1 MSFVN
6 PSVRYN
12 EQTLDATE
20 QARVRSQISAQ
31 EAKEGKDVVSTE
43 LIEKLANLPGNA
55 QENVIEMVKVN
66 GTAATIDPNDKSVN
80 IAVPANRTVHLAI
93 EESDSSITTIANLPT
108 NPSDDPWIYAP
119 CAQNAS
125 TEEDPNEP
133 GQTVNVPA
141 KSGFM
146 SAADKVK
153 LDALFSS
160 IYAKISGTATEV
172 TPGDSGKLIFAEG
185 NNVTIA
191 VSTDATTGDKT
202 LTFSSTGG
210 GGGGGEMNVINGVK
224 LYGAS
229 DPLTPDST
237 TKIVTVPL
245 ATAASGGAGGAAG
258 LLSGAEKE
266 QIGEFNTWLTTTW
279 PTPDANDNGKVLG
292 VVDANGTLDWV
303 SVGGGG
309 EMNVIN
315 GVKLYG
321 ASDPLPPDSTTK
333 IVTVPLA
340 TAATGGAGG
349 AAGLLSGAEKEQIG
363 DFNTWLTTT
372 WPTPDASDNGKV
384 LGVVD
389 ANGTLD
395 WVSGGGGGGETNVI
409 ESIRLENDSAD
420 VSITNKKA
428 TIPLATA
435 PASGSSGNTG
445 VVTASDKA
453 NIDNAVQCKVN
464 PTETGTPA
472 LLPQQLFVVE
482 SDSQIIDIVQNHSSD
497 IGGKGTLFFR
507 ITGV

>member
-31 EAKEGKDVVSTE
+31 EAKEGKDVVSTD
-43 LIEKLANLPGNA
+43 LIEKLVNLPGNA

-80 IAVPANRTVHLAI
+80 IAVPANRTVHLTI
-93 EESDSSITTIANLPT
+93 EESDSSITTIADLPT

-119 CAQNAS
+119 CAQNA
-125 TEEDPNEP
+125 TMEEDPNDP
-133 GQTVNVPA
+133 GQIVNVPA

-146 SAADKVK
+146 SAVDKVK

-160 IYAKISGTATEV
+160 IYAKISGTDTEV
-172 TPGDSGKLIFAEG
+172 TPGESGKLIFAEG

-191 VSTDATTGDKT
+191 ISTDATTGDKT
-202 LTFSSTGG
+202 LTFSST
-210 GGGGGEMNVINGVK
+210 GGGGEMNVINGVK

-309 EMNVIN
+309 GGSVDSVSM
-315 GVKLYG
+315 
-321 ASDPLPPDSTTK
+321 AS
-333 IVTVPLA
+333 
-340 TAATGGAGG
+340 G
-349 AAGLLSGAEKEQIG
+349 
-363 DFNTWLTTT
+363 
-372 WPTPDASDNGKV
+372 TPISP
-384 LGVVD
+384 D
-389 ANGTLD
+389 ANG
-395 WVSGGGGGGETNVI
+395 NVD
-409 ESIRLENDSAD
+409 LPAAASA
-420 VSITNKKA
+420 
-428 TIPLATA
+428 
-435 PASGSSGNTG
+435 SGNTPATAG
-445 VVTASDKA
+445 IMSATDKSRLDRSVDFVDNQANDPTMLAERTVVVTGD
-453 NIDNAVQCKVN
+453 Q
-464 PTETGTPA
+464 
-472 LLPQQLFVVE
+472 
-482 SDSQIIDIVQNHSSD
+482 QIIDFVNGGHCD
-497 IGGKGTLFFR
+497 GKGTVFFVVQ
-507 ITGV
+507 GV

>member
-20 QARVRSQISAQ
+20 QARVRSQINAQ
-31 EAKEGKDVVSTE
+31 EAKEGKDVVATD

-55 QENVIEMVKVN
+55 QENSIEAIKVN
-66 GTAATIDPNDKSVN
+66 GTAAAIDPTDKSVN
-80 IAVPANRTVHLAI
+80 IAVPTNRTVHLAI
-93 EESDSSITTIANLPT
+93 EEADSSITSIASLPT

-119 CAQNAS
+119 CAQNAT
-125 TEEDPNEP
+125 TEEDPNDP

-146 SAADKVK
+146 SAVDKVK

-160 IYAKISGTATEV
+160 IYAKISGTETAV

-185 NNVTIA
+185 SNVTIA

-224 LYGAS
+224 LYGESSA
-229 DPLTPDST
+229 LTPDST

-245 ATAASGGAGGAAG
+245 ATAATSGTGGSAG

-266 QIGEFNTWLTTTW
+266 QLATLNTWLTTIW
-279 PTPDANDNGKVLG
+279 PTPDAN
-292 VVDANGTLDWV
+292 
-303 SVGGGG
+303 
-309 EMNVIN
+309 
-315 GVKLYG
+315 
-321 ASDPLPPDSTTK
+321 
-333 IVTVPLA
+333 
-340 TAATGGAGG
+340 
-349 AAGLLSGAEKEQIG
+349 
-363 DFNTWLTTT
+363 
-372 WPTPDASDNGKV
+372 DNGKV

-409 ESIRLENDSAD
+409 ESIRLENDIAD

-435 PASGSSGNTG
+435 PASGSNGNTG

-464 PTETGTPA
+464 PDESGTPT

-482 SDSQIIDIVQNHSSD
+482 SDSQIIDIVTNHSSD

>member
-31 EAKEGKDVVSTE
+31 EAKEGKDVVATD

-55 QENVIEMVKVN
+55 QVNTIEAIKVN
-66 GTAATIDPNDKSVN
+66 GTEATIDPTDKSVN
-80 IAVPANRTVHLAI
+80 IAVPTNRTVHLAI
-93 EESDSSITTIANLPT
+93 EEADSSITSIASLPT

-119 CAQNAS
+119 CAQNAT
-125 TEEDPNEP
+125 TEEDPNDP

-146 SAADKVK
+146 SAVDKVK

-160 IYAKISGTATEV
+160 IYAKISGTETAV

-185 NNVTIA
+185 SNVTIA

-202 LTFSSTGG
+202 LTFSATGG

-245 ATAASGGAGGAAG
+245 ATAA
-258 LLSGAEKE
+258 
-266 QIGEFNTWLTTTW
+266 
-279 PTPDANDNGKVLG
+279 
-292 VVDANGTLDWV
+292 
-303 SVGGGG
+303 
-309 EMNVIN
+309 
-315 GVKLYG
+315 
-321 ASDPLPPDSTTK
+321 
-333 IVTVPLA
+333 
-340 TAATGGAGG
+340 TGGAGG
-349 AAGLLSGAEKEQIG
+349 AAGLLSGAEKEQLATLNNW
-363 DFNTWLTTT
+363 FTTI

-428 TIPLATA
+428 TIPLAVA
-435 PASGSSGNTG
+435 PASGSTGNTG

-464 PTETGTPA
+464 PDESGTPT

-482 SDSQIIDIVQNHSSD
+482 SDSQIIDIVTNHSSD

>member
-31 EAKEGKDVVSTE
+31 EAKEGKDVVSTD

-93 EESDSSITTIANLPT
+93 QEADTSITTVADLPT

-119 CAQNAS
+119 CAQNAT
-125 TEEDPNEP
+125 TEEDPNDP

-146 SAADKVK
+146 SAVDKVK

-160 IYAKISGTATEV
+160 IYAKISGTDTEV

-202 LTFSSTGG
+202 LTFSATGG

-266 QIGEFNTWLTTTW
+266 QIGEFNTWLTSVW
-279 PTPDANDNGKVLG
+279 PA
-292 VVDANGTLDWV
+292 
-303 SVGGGG
+303 
-309 EMNVIN
+309 
-315 GVKLYG
+315 
-321 ASDPLPPDSTTK
+321 
-333 IVTVPLA
+333 
-340 TAATGGAGG
+340 
-349 AAGLLSGAEKEQIG
+349 
-363 DFNTWLTTT
+363 
-372 WPTPDASDNGKV
+372 PDASDNGKV

-428 TIPLATA
+428 TIPLAVA

-464 PTETGTPA
+464 PIETGTPT

>member
-1 MSFVN
+1 
-6 PSVRYN
+6 VR
-12 EQTLDATE
+12 EQRRGISELQSLE
-20 QARVRSQISAQ
+20 RSQ
-31 EAKEGKDVVSTE
+31 EFLG
-43 LIEKLANLPGNA
+43 IECGS
-55 QENVIEMVKVN
+55 
-66 GTAATIDPNDKSVN
+66 AATARRGYRLAVTRIGH
-80 IAVPANRTVHLAI
+80 IACSKDTLNTGCGGFGISDNESTLIQSHLAI
-93 EESDSSITTIANLPT
+93 EEADSSITTVADLPT

-125 TEEDPNEP
+125 TAEDPNEP

-146 SAADKVK
+146 SAVDKVK

-160 IYAKISGTATEV
+160 IYAKIGGTDTEV
-172 TPGDSGKLIFAEG
+172 TPGESGKLVFAEG
-185 NNVTIA
+185 SNVTIA

-202 LTFSSTGG
+202 LTISST

-224 LYGAS
+224 LYDAS

-245 ATAASGGAGGAAG
+245 ATAASGGTGGAAG
-258 LLSGAEKE
+258 LLSGVEKE
-266 QIGEFNTWLTTTW
+266 QIN
-279 PTPDANDNGKVLG
+279 
-292 VVDANGTLDWV
+292 
-303 SVGGGG
+303 
-309 EMNVIN
+309 
-315 GVKLYG
+315 
-321 ASDPLPPDSTTK
+321 
-333 IVTVPLA
+333 
-340 TAATGGAGG
+340 
-349 AAGLLSGAEKEQIG
+349 
-363 DFNTWLTTT
+363 DFNTWLTTV

-389 ANGTLD
+389 ATGTLG

-420 VSITNKKA
+420 VSITDKKA

-435 PASGSSGNTG
+435 PASDSAGNTG

-464 PTETGTPA
+464 PNESGTPT
-472 LLPQQLFVVE
+472 LLPQQMFVVE
-482 SDSQIIDIVQNHSSD
+482 SDSQIVDIVQNHSSE

>member
-20 QARVRSQISAQ
+20 RARVRSQIGAQ
-31 EAKEGKDVVSTE
+31 EAKEGKDVVDTE
-43 LIEKLANLPGNA
+43 LITKLANLPGNA

-93 EESDSSITTIANLPT
+93 EESDSSITTIADLPT

-119 CAQNAS
+119 CAQNAT
-125 TEEDPNEP
+125 TEEDPNDP

-146 SAADKVK
+146 SAVDKVK

-160 IYAKISGTATEV
+160 IYAKISGTDTEV

-210 GGGGGEMNVINGVK
+210 GGGGGEMNVIIGVK

-266 QIGEFNTWLTTTW
+266 QIG
-279 PTPDANDNGKVLG
+279 V
-292 VVDANGTLDWV
+292 
-303 SVGGGG
+303 
-309 EMNVIN
+309 
-315 GVKLYG
+315 
-321 ASDPLPPDSTTK
+321 
-333 IVTVPLA
+333 
-340 TAATGGAGG
+340 
-349 AAGLLSGAEKEQIG
+349 
-363 DFNTWLTTT
+363 FNTWLTTT

-395 WVSGGGGGGETNVI
+395 WVSVGGGGGGSV
-409 ESIRLENDSAD
+409 DS
-420 VSITNKKA
+420 VSM
-428 TIPLATA
+428 
-435 PASGSSGNTG
+435 ASGTPISPDANGNVVLPAAASASGNTPATAG
-445 VVTASDKA
+445 IMSATDKARLDRSVDFVDNQANDPTMLAERTVVVTGD
-453 NIDNAVQCKVN
+453 Q
-464 PTETGTPA
+464 
-472 LLPQQLFVVE
+472 
-482 SDSQIIDIVQNHSSD
+482 QIIDFVNGGHCD
-497 IGGKGTLFFR
+497 GKGTVFFVVQ
-507 ITGV
+507 GV

>member
-31 EAKEGKDVVSTE
+31 EAKEGKDVVSTD
-43 LIEKLANLPGNA
+43 LIEKLTNLPGNA

-93 EESDSSITTIANLPT
+93 QEAGTSTTTVADLPT

-119 CAQNAS
+119 CAQNAT
-125 TEEDPNEP
+125 TEEDPNDP

-146 SAADKVK
+146 SAVDKVK

-160 IYAKISGTATEV
+160 IYAKISGTDTVV

-202 LTFSSTGG
+202 LTFS
-210 GGGGGEMNVINGVK
+210 
-224 LYGAS
+224 
-229 DPLTPDST
+229 
-237 TKIVTVPL
+237 
-245 ATAASGGAGGAAG
+245 
-258 LLSGAEKE
+258 
-266 QIGEFNTWLTTTW
+266 
-279 PTPDANDNGKVLG
+279 
-292 VVDANGTLDWV
+292 
-303 SVGGGG
+303 
-309 EMNVIN
+309 
-315 GVKLYG
+315 
-321 ASDPLPPDSTTK
+321 
-333 IVTVPLA
+333 
-340 TAATGGAGG
+340 ATG
-349 AAGLLSGAEKEQIG
+349 
-363 DFNTWLTTT
+363 
-372 WPTPDASDNGKV
+372 
-384 LGVVD
+384 
-389 ANGTLD
+389 
-395 WVSGGGGGGETNVI
+395 GGGGGGETNVI
-409 ESIRLENDSAD
+409 DSIRLENDSAD
-420 VSITNKKA
+420 VSITDKKA
-428 TIPLATA
+428 TIPLAVA
-435 PASGSSGNTG
+435 PASGSNGKTG

-464 PTETGTPA
+464 PIETGTPT

>member
-80 IAVPANRTVHLAI
+80 IAVPANRIVHLAI
-93 EESDSSITTIANLPT
+93 EESDSSITTIADLPT

-119 CAQNAS
+119 CAQSA
-125 TEEDPNEP
+125 TTAEDPNEP

-146 SAADKVK
+146 SAVDKVK

-160 IYAKISGTATEV
+160 IYAKISGTDTEV
-172 TPGDSGKLIFAEG
+172 TPGESGKLIFAEG

-210 GGGGGEMNVINGVK
+210 GGGGGGGEMNVINGVK
-224 LYGAS
+224 LYGAA

-245 ATAASGGAGGAAG
+245 ATAASGGTGGAAG

-266 QIGEFNTWLTTTW
+266 QIDEFNTWLTT
-279 PTPDANDNGKVLG
+279 V
-292 VVDANGTLDWV
+292 
-303 SVGGGG
+303 
-309 EMNVIN
+309 
-315 GVKLYG
+315 
-321 ASDPLPPDSTTK
+321 
-333 IVTVPLA
+333 
-340 TAATGGAGG
+340 
-349 AAGLLSGAEKEQIG
+349 
-363 DFNTWLTTT
+363 

-395 WVSGGGGGGETNVI
+395 WVSGGGGGGEMNVI

-428 TIPLATA
+428 TIPLAVA
-435 PASGSSGNTG
+435 PTSDSNGNTG

-464 PTETGTPA
+464 PDETGTPT
-472 LLPQQLFVVE
+472 LLPQQMFVVE

>member
-20 QARVRSQISAQ
+20 RARVRSQIGAQ
-31 EAKEGKDVVSTE
+31 EAKEGKDVVDTS
-43 LIEKLANLPGNA
+43 LIDKLTNLPGNA
-55 QENVIEMVKVN
+55 QENTIEIIKVN
-66 GTAATIDPNDKSVN
+66 GTATTIDSTDKSVN
-80 IAVPANRTVHLAI
+80 IPVPANRTVHLAI
-93 EESDSSITTIANLPT
+93 EEADSSITTIADLPT

-125 TEEDPNEP
+125 TAEDPNDP

-146 SAADKVK
+146 SAVDKVK

-160 IYAKISGTATEV
+160 IYAKISGTDTEV

-185 NNVTIA
+185 TNVTLA

-202 LTFSSTGG
+202 LTISSTGG
-210 GGGGGEMNVINGVK
+210 GGGSGEMNVINGVK

-237 TKIVTVPL
+237 TKV
-245 ATAASGGAGGAAG
+245 
-258 LLSGAEKE
+258 
-266 QIGEFNTWLTTTW
+266 
-279 PTPDANDNGKVLG
+279 
-292 VVDANGTLDWV
+292 
-303 SVGGGG
+303 
-309 EMNVIN
+309 
-315 GVKLYG
+315 
-321 ASDPLPPDSTTK
+321 
-333 IVTVPLA
+333 VTVPLA

-363 DFNTWLTTT
+363 EFNTWLTST

-435 PASGSSGNTG
+435 PASGSTGNTG

-464 PTETGTPA
+464 PEETGTPV

>member
-93 EESDSSITTIANLPT
+93 EESDSSITTIADLPT

-119 CAQNAS
+119 CAQNAT
-125 TEEDPNEP
+125 TEEDPNDP

-146 SAADKVK
+146 SAVDKVK

-160 IYAKISGTATEV
+160 IYAKISGTDTEV
-172 TPGDSGKLIFAEG
+172 TPGESGKLIFAEG

-191 VSTDATTGDKT
+191 ISTDATTGDKT
-202 LTFSSTGG
+202 LTFSSTGGGG

-258 LLSGAEKE
+258 LISGAEKE
-266 QIGEFNTWLTTTW
+266 QIGEFSTWLT
-279 PTPDANDNGKVLG
+279 
-292 VVDANGTLDWV
+292 
-303 SVGGGG
+303 SV
-309 EMNVIN
+309 
-315 GVKLYG
+315 
-321 ASDPLPPDSTTK
+321 
-333 IVTVPLA
+333 
-340 TAATGGAGG
+340 
-349 AAGLLSGAEKEQIG
+349 
-363 DFNTWLTTT
+363 

-428 TIPLATA
+428 TIPLAVA

-464 PTETGTPA
+464 PTETGTPT